1 MTCADFR
8 YDVHIKVKEVDS
20 NHDTSI
26 VENQVSTKTVAPKND
41 EENWRT
47 TAVQLDAVVSKHYS
61 MKQGGT
67 TPNYNELLNNSLVTP
82 ADSKIGGIDGKH
94 SENSAD
100 ASNITTL
107 SSVADNPSDN
117 RTTHPNTANQ
127 TIVPS
132 TAKDLSDVVALLNS
146 NDNEENKHDDFTKH
160 QKTIEPFVTTSSATL
175 QSTTA
180 GLQTGTDTLPK
191 LAQDIKITTTPPNK
205 VSQLLHDTSST
216 QTTHHTSLKL
226 NHLITSKPQPK
237 VVNSN
242 TSTQS
247 SNSNLDLN
255 TTMKTT
261 IPLNPNSSTTRMTSS
276 SKPYIWQV
284 PWWYD
289 GAVNQ
294 QHVTLFTLL
303 AMGVMMTLIVA
314 GCIARICVRSWRVKR
329 RTRKGYLFLSRFM

>member
-1 MTCADFR
+1 M
-8 YDVHIKVKEVDS
+8 KEVDA

-26 VENQVSTKTVAPKND
+26 VENQVSTKTVAPKNG
-41 EENWRT
+41 EENGRT
-47 TAVQLDAVVSKHYS
+47 TTVQLDEVVSKHSS
-61 MKQGGT
+61 MEQGGT
-67 TPNYNELLNNSLVTP
+67 TPKYNELLNNSLVTP
-82 ADSKIGGIDGKH
+82 TDSKIGSIDDQH
-94 SENSAD
+94 SENSTD
-100 ASNITTL
+100 ASNVTAL
-107 SSVADNPSDN
+107 SSVEDIPSVN

-127 TIVPS
+127 
-132 TAKDLSDVVALLNS
+132 DLSDVVALLNS
-146 NDNEENKHDDFTKH
+146 NDNEENKHDDSTKH
-160 QKTIEPFVTTSSATL
+160 QETIEPSVTTSSATL

-180 GLQTGTDTLPK
+180 GLQTDTDTLPK

-205 VSQLLHDTSST
+205 VSQLLHDISST

-226 NHLITSKPQPK
+226 NHLLSTKPQPK

-261 IPLNPNSSTTRMTSS
+261 SSLNPNSSTTRMTSS

-303 AMGVMMTLIVA
+303 VMGVIMTLIVA

>member
-1 MTCADFR
+1 M
-8 YDVHIKVKEVDS
+8 KEVDS

-26 VENQVSTKTVAPKND
+26 VENQVSTKTVAPKNG
-41 EENWRT
+41 EENGRT
-47 TAVQLDAVVSKHYS
+47 TTVTLEEVVSKHSS

-67 TPNYNELLNNSLVTP
+67 TPKYNELLNNSLVTP
-82 ADSKIGGIDGKH
+82 ADSKLGGIEGQH
-94 SENSAD
+94 SKNSTD
-100 ASNITTL
+100 ASNFTAL
-107 SSVADNPSDN
+107 SLVEDIPSDN
-117 RTTHPNTANQ
+117 GTAHLNKANQ

-132 TAKDLSDVVALLNS
+132 TTKDLSDVVALLNS
-146 NDNEENKHDDFTKH
+146 NDNEENKHNDSAKH
-160 QKTIEPFVTTSSATL
+160 QETIEPSVTTSSATL

-180 GLQTGTDTLPK
+180 GLQTDTDTLPK

-226 NHLITSKPQPK
+226 NHFITSKPQPK

-255 TTMKTT
+255 TTIKTT
-261 IPLNPNSSTTRMTSS
+261 IPLDQNSSTRRMTSS

-303 AMGVMMTLIVA
+303 MMGVIMTLIVA
-314 GCIARICVRSWRVKR
+314 VCIVRICVRSWRVKR